1 MDVVTTKATYS
12 GNYVKLPEGYHY
24 ITAPIVLSA
33 GDKLEGPGSS
43 VCFLVNEA
51 GTAELVTQSGAKS
64 VVQGFTMERASAAGG
79 DAGFAIVVS
88 AADCKI
94 LDVRTD
100 YGFATTGISITSAG
114 DRTVLR
120 DVVSAVADA
129 GDAPTVGLVAKLFVV
144 VDAAAVTT
152 DTVHALIDTTSLAA
166 TTTGFTNPAVPRN
179 IVVTKAASWD
189 GGTVTVTGTDQYDR
203 AVSEVFP
210 ALGAGAEQGAKIFK
224 TVTSCQ
230 HSIALAGG
238 NGYSLGMGKIFGVVG
253 KLTST
258 TQYTFTKDATAEA
271 ATLNLTYDSFEPT
284 TTPDASLDYK
294 LLTNV
299 RL

>member
-129 GDAPTVGLVAKLFVV
+129 GDAPSVGLVAKLFVV

-166 TTTGFTNPAVPRN
+166 TTTG
-179 IVVTKAASWD
+179 
-189 GGTVTVTGTDQYDR
+189 
-203 AVSEVFP
+203 
-210 ALGAGAEQGAKIFK
+210 
-224 TVTSCQ
+224 
-230 HSIALAGG
+230 LAGG

-294 LLTNV
+294 LLTNI
-299 RL
+299 RA